1 MSIAG
6 FFKDPLEGKTSLSR
20 VFWLYGVVGSFAYG
34 AVEFLLNPENQFA
47 MRVYAI
53 GGIIFM
59 AYVTIATYKCAAN
72 CASPALA
79 RVARVSAVISLL
91 LLPVIAYLD
100 LTGSLTLASLM
111 GEQLPE

>member
-1 MSIAG
+1 MTIAA
-6 FFKDPLEGKTSLSR
+6 FFKDPLEGKTLLSR
-20 VFWLYGVVGSFAYG
+20 VFWLYGVVGSFVYG
-34 AVEFLLNPENQFA
+34 AIEILLNPENQFA

-59 AYVTIATYKCAAN
+59 AYVTLATYKCAAN

-91 LLPVIAYLD
+91 LLPVFAYFD
-100 LTGSLTLASLM
+100 LTGSLTLTSLM
-111 GEQLPE
+111 GERFPE